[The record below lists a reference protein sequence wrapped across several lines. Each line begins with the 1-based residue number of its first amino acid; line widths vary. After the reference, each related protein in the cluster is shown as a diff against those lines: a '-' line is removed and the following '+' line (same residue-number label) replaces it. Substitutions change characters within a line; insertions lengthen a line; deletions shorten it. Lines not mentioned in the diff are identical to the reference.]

1 MRSQHHTNQSHP
13 HNLEVNRMGT
23 HSWEGKQ
30 FVVSFCHLFFKS
42 SPKNPFCPLQK
53 NKNKNDHFQSL
64 QSSTHI
70 ANPSQEGGRKKG
82 ERTGKD
88 PMLTK
93 ETFFLIALF
102 IPVPQKHLHSLTP
115 LAVKITPSTPSHSH
129 SSILHRPLG
138 GIRQINK
145 LCRRRIFSGCD
156 LPKKQLI
163 LLEVKEESQPISDKH
178 SGEAAC
184 WRARSLPPKPHSK
197 RPRRTNILK

>member
-1 MRSQHHTNQSHP
+1 MINFRFSKKLYFCQHQPHKTNKESKSSLSFPSTRHPRVHDPMRSQHHTNQSHP

-115 LAVKITPSTPSHSH
+115 LAVKITHSTPSTP
-129 SSILHRPLG
+129 ILPFFTGRW
-138 GIRQINK
+138 
-145 LCRRRIFSGCD
+145 
-156 LPKKQLI
+156 
-163 LLEVKEESQPISDKH
+163 
-178 SGEAAC
+178 GE
-184 WRARSLPPKPHSK
+184 
-197 RPRRTNILK
+197 